1 MTLVT
6 TVMPVYNGEPHLA
19 EALDS
24 LARQSRPPN
33 RVVVLDNCSTDRT
46 REIVTGFKGL
56 RCEYRLNERNL
67 GLFGNHNRAL
77 ELAAETD
84 YLHFLHSDDVL
95 LPDFCA
101 RMVELL
107 NNVEGRGMSWC
118 QAEFVDEHGR
128 PLPPIVPPVAG
139 RPEFVRLDDFLR
151 ERARLRAD
159 IFVSGTMLKTNRQV
173 IPCRFREDFKQVG
186 DHFFWAEWAGCCVG
200 RVRVREV
207 LLKHRHHPLSGTSF
221 NQTNLEVY
229 VHEDWKVI
237 QGIEA
242 MRGKTGLEHWLRIQK
257 LKCFFAALV
266 HVKMQLVRGGSPQYA
281 RQVAKVG
288 RSMVDF
294 PHWWLGKSAFYLRAS
309 LRAIKDGTSK

>member
-1 MTLVT
+1 
-6 TVMPVYNGEPHLA
+6 
-19 EALDS
+19 
-24 LARQSRPPN
+24 
-33 RVVVLDNCSTDRT
+33 
-46 REIVTGFKGL
+46 
-56 RCEYRLNERNL
+56 
-67 GLFGNHNRAL
+67 
-77 ELAAETD
+77 
-84 YLHFLHSDDVL
+84 
-95 LPDFCA
+95 
-101 RMVELL
+101 
-107 NNVEGRGMSWC
+107 
-118 QAEFVDEHGR
+118 
-128 PLPPIVPPVAG
+128 
-139 RPEFVRLDDFLR
+139 
-151 ERARLRAD
+151 
-159 IFVSGTMLKTNRQV
+159 MLKTNRQV